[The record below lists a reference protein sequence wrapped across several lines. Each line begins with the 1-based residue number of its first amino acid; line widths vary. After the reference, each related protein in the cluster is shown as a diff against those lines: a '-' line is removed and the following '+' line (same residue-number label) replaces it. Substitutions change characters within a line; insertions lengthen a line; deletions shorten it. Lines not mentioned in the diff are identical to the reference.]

1 MLLNYDFLE
10 FVDEPQRNTSLTA
23 SIDKALAD
31 KKLARQNKPSV
42 KVLGKAMPLSK
53 FLDAVGDEI
62 SRLKYDMS
70 HKTIKGSTIES
81 SNLISI
87 YKKIASGLPFGT
99 ISAFRPFKDAFIK
112 DFTQEEQDALIYA
125 YKSGADPKNA
135 DIVAKYWLSKS
146 VDLDPFNPVKVADF
160 FHPQPENGKETTK
173 FKKYK
178 DMIENIYAK
187 LYNTLGRGYVD
198 KFFKKNATMRDFMSS
213 DKFVERYRYTRKENM
228 ARTQQ
233 LKDIMNI
240 DRDFIGYI
248 EVLGYWK
255 DNPKDNILPDKEVSF
270 FVFQN
275 EPSSTFDLKNHLLI
289 WGKQFRQAAIC
300 YGGQLIANKNKTYRI
315 DLISSSPNS
324 FGEVWTK
331 FTGIKFSVPS
341 DLPQALTRIND
352 SVYTF
357 LSRNKEG
364 IGLNKL
370 AMNKVVKTELKAT
383 CMPFDYSKLGVGTIG
398 ETIRSE
404 IKALQRN
411 TRCYGHPKE
420 FFLDAMIKE
429 QENAI
434 KRIEARKCAV
444 SDDFKQGMR
453 RNIKVNNLVNALRQ
467 GKKVSRT
474 LIAKVLA
481 NTIDTDAGY
490 CFISPTDLATQLGNI
505 SPRLSKSIVTA
516 IEQAEGVRL
525 TYALIDKITYNSLHN
540 ILSFIFDID
549 NPLSDQVLNQ
559 LVIEVPREALKN
571 VKLPQIKNVL
581 TAQIFE
587 GAYHFRGND
596 YKYQYQTAPEWL
608 DMFE

>member
-31 KKLARQNKPSV
+31 RKLARQNKPSV
-42 KVLGKAMPLSK
+42 RVLGKAMPLSK

-112 DFTQEEQDALIYA
+112 DFTEKEQNALIYA

-146 VDLDPFNPVKVADF
+146 VDIDPFNPVKVVDF

-173 FKKYK
+173 FKNYK
-178 DMIENIYAK
+178 DMIETIYTK
-187 LYNTLGRGYVD
+187 LYNTLGRGFVD
-198 KFFKKNATMRDFMSS
+198 KFFKRDATMRDLMSS

-228 ARTQQ
+228 ARTQE
-233 LKDIMNI
+233 LKALLDSERN
-240 DRDFIGYI
+240 FLGYI
-248 EVLGYWK
+248 QVIGYWK
-255 DNPKDNILPDKEVSF
+255 DNLEDTLLPDKETSF
-270 FVFQN
+270 FVFVN
-275 EPSSTFDLKNHLLI
+275 EPSSTFSLKNHLLLLA
-289 WGKQFRQAAIC
+289 QLFNQMAIC
-300 YGGQLIANKNKTYRI
+300 YCDNAKTGKV
-315 DLISSSPNS
+315 DLLLATQKD
-324 FGEVWTK
+324 FGKVDMT
-331 FTGIKFSVPS
+331 FTGITFTTP
-341 DLPQALTRIND
+341 LTQSITRLHNK
-352 SVYTF
+352 VYTF
-357 LSRNKEG
+357 FDKQGKDNYGVFFDELSTTKIKAMSIPKIADEFYRHLENRVKSFIKARQCHGSPRTFDADDIEKYELQAIKERENRKKV
-364 IGLNKL
+364 LNASFRQSYENALKL
-370 AMNKVVKTELKAT
+370 NKVVK
-383 CMPFDYSKLGVGTIG
+383 
-398 ETIRSE
+398 
-404 IKALQRN
+404 
-411 TRCYGHPKE
+411 
-420 FFLDAMIKE
+420 AM
-429 QENAI
+429 
-434 KRIEARKCAV
+434 
-444 SDDFKQGMR
+444 
-453 RNIKVNNLVNALRQ
+453 RQ

-490 CFISPTDLATQLGNI
+490 CFISPTDLATQLNNI

-525 TYALIDKITYNSLHN
+525 TYALIDKISYNSLHN

-549 NPLSDQVLNQ
+549 NPLSDQAFEE

-581 TAQIFE
+581 TSQIFD
-587 GAYHFRGND
+587 GT
-596 YKYQYQTAPEWL
+596 YQ
-608 DMFE
+608 FKS